1 MTGDRSQ
8 PWLVAIDID
17 GTLISD
23 YGVLNPWTISE
34 VQRLV
39 AAGHYVT
46 IATGRSVP
54 MTLPIVEELGIA
66 PEFIVCANGA
76 ITVRRDESDPSKYVR
91 DNTEL
96 FDPGLVLREIHKSI
110 PDAHYAVEDETGLL
124 RYIGW
129 FPESGVN
136 MHTQKMDSFDELF
149 TDQATRV
156 VVIAPTSREDY
167 FTDVVEM
174 LGLHKVTYSV
184 GYTSWLDIGPQGVN
198 KSTALE
204 NVRQR
209 WGVPR
214 DRVMAIGDG
223 RNDVDMLEW
232 AAEFG
237 RGVAMGQAPEE
248 VRTAANEV
256 TLDESEGG
264 LPSALATLE

>member
-1 MTGDRSQ
+1 MTDAHTE

-17 GTLISD
+17 GTLLSD
-23 YGVLNPWTISE
+23 FGDLNPWTIKE
-34 VQRLV
+34 VQRLD
-39 AAGHYVT
+39 AAGHRVT

-54 MTLPIVEELGIA
+54 MTLPVVEQLGIE
-66 PEFIVCANGA
+66 PEYIVCANGA
-76 ITVRRDESDPSKYVR
+76 IVVRRDESDPTKYVR
-91 DNTEL
+91 DTVEL
-96 FDPGLVLREIHKSI
+96 FDPGLVLREIHATI
-110 PDAHYAVEDETGLL
+110 PDANYAVEDETGLL

-136 MHTQKMDSFDELF
+136 VHTEKMNSFEELL
-149 TDQATRV
+149 TGQATRV
-156 VVIAPTSREDY
+156 VVIAPTSKEDY
-167 FTDVVEM
+167 FTDVVAM

-204 NVRQR
+204 LVRER
-209 WGVPR
+209 WGIPR
-214 DRVMAIGDG
+214 TRVMALGDG
-223 RNDVDMLEW
+223 RNDIDMLEW

-248 VRTAANEV
+248 VRDAASEV

>member
-1 MTGDRSQ
+1 MTTKSTE
-8 PWLVAIDID
+8 PWLIAIDID
-17 GTLISD
+17 GTMVSD
-23 YGVLNPWTISE
+23 YGTLNPWTTKE

-39 AAGHYVT
+39 AAGHHVT

-54 MTLPIVEELGIA
+54 MSLPLVEELGIE
-66 PEFIVCANGA
+66 PEFVVCANGA
-76 ITVRRDESDPSKYVR
+76 IIVRRDESDPTRYVR
-91 DNTEL
+91 DTVEL
-96 FDPGLVLREIHKSI
+96 FDPGLVLREIHKTI
-110 PDAHYAVEDETGLL
+110 PDANYAVEDETGLL

-136 MHTQKMDSFDELF
+136 MHTQKMDSFEELL

-156 VVIAPTSREDY
+156 VVIAPNSREDY

-198 KSTALE
+198 KATALE
-204 NVRQR
+204 KVRER
-209 WGVPR
+209 WGIPR
-214 DRVMAIGDG
+214 TRVMAIGDG

-237 RGVAMGQAPEE
+237 RGVAMGQSPEE
-248 VRTAANEV
+248 VRNAASEV

-264 LPSALATLE
+264 LPSVLATLE

>member
-1 MTGDRSQ
+1 MSGGTD

-23 YGVLNPWTISE
+23 YGELNPWTITE
-34 VQRLV
+34 IQRLDR
-39 AAGHYVT
+39 AGHRVT

-54 MTLPIVEELGIA
+54 MTLPLVEQLGIA
-66 PEFIVCANGA
+66 PEYLVCANGA
-76 ITVRRDESDPSKYVR
+76 IVVRRDESDPTNYVR
-91 DNTEL
+91 DTVEL
-96 FDPGLVLREIHKSI
+96 FNPERVLREIHKTI

-129 FPESGVN
+129 FPETGVN
-136 MHTQKMDSFDELF
+136 MQTQQMNSFEELM
-149 TDQATRV
+149 TDRATRI

-204 NVRQR
+204 LVRER
-209 WGVPR
+209 WKIPR
-214 DRVMAIGDG
+214 DRVMAVGDG

-237 RGVAMGQAPEE
+237 RGVAMGQAPAE
-248 VRTAANEV
+248 VRNAASEM

-264 LPSALATLE
+264 LPSVLATLE